1 MLHFLTTLVASWFE
15 PMSYWQ
21 LSPVGL
27 AVALALF
34 SLLFED
40 VALLIGIAT
49 LNHNRDVAMPVFLGL
64 FFGIVIGDVMLYATG
79 RWLKNI
85 SMVQRF
91 LARPSTHQRAVILK
105 KNLLPMLV
113 ISRGIPASRLP
124 TFLLAGV
131 VRLNFMTFFS
141 IIVPT
146 VLLWVV
152 LILFAGLNLAHL
164 FEQSFGFS
172 STWLLLP
179 LGILAVLFP
188 FINKPSSSPT

>member
-1 MLHFLTTLVASWFE
+1 MFEFFTVLVASWFE

-27 AVALALF
+27 AVALGLF

-49 LNHNRDVAMPVFLGL
+49 LNHNHTLAMPVFLGL
-64 FFGIVIGDVMLYATG
+64 LVGIICGDILLYAAG

-85 SMVQRF
+85 PMIERF
-91 LARPSTHQRAVILK
+91 VARHATHERGLILK

-113 ISRGIPASRLP
+113 ISRCIPASRLP

-131 VRLNFMTFFS
+131 LKIRFLLFCS
-141 IIVPT
+141 IIIPT
-146 VLLWVV
+146 VLLWVG
-152 LILFAGLNLAHL
+152 LILFAGVNVSH
-164 FEQSFGFS
+164 FVEQTFGFS
-172 STWLLLP
+172 SVWLLLP
-179 LGILAVLFP
+179 LGMF
-188 FINKPSSSPT
+188 FIVYTMVKKRPAIP